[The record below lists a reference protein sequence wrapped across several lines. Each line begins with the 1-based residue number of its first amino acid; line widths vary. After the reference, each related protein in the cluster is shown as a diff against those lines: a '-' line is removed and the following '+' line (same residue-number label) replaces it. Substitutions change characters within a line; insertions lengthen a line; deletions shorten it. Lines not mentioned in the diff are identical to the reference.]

1 MPDLDLSRRIVYRFE
16 TAPNAVV
23 RTRAVYKRDGES
35 ELVMDVHAPAGR
47 NPSTRSG
54 ALVFVHGGVNPREMP
69 APTEWG
75 VFASYGELAA
85 ASGLVAVVFNHRLY
99 GPGDYETA
107 QSDMQAAILYVRSR
121 AGDLGID
128 ADRIGLWAFSGGGP
142 LLAWCLR
149 ERPPF
154 VRCLLAFY
162 ALLDVRHLLPP
173 DAGPDLVARAQAFSP
188 AAHLATAAG
197 LPMFVARAGRD
208 SAVINTS
215 IDVFVREA
223 LAANASLDFANHSE
237 GQHAF
242 DVLDDDERSR
252 EIIGRVIAF
261 ARAHLSLRSASP
273 RLDTV
278 PT

>member
-1 MPDLDLSRRIVYRFE
+1 MPDLDLSRRIVYRLDG
-16 TAPNAVV
+16 ASHAVARRRV
-23 RTRAVYKRDGES
+23 VYRSDGET
-35 ELVMDVHAPAGR
+35 ELVMDVYAPAGQQTS
-47 NPSTRSG
+47 NGLP
-54 ALVFVHGGVNPREMP
+54 AVLFVHGGPIPREML

-75 VFASYGELAA
+75 VFASYAELCTAA
-85 ASGLVAVVFNHRLY
+85 GLVGVVFNHRLY
-99 GPGDYETA
+99 APTDYTTA
-107 QSDMQAAILYVRSR
+107 QSDMRAAIEYVRSH

-128 ADRIGLWAFSGGGP
+128 ADRIGVWAFSGGGP

-149 ERPPF
+149 ERAAF

-173 DAGPDLVARAQAFSP
+173 DAGPELVARAQAFSP

-197 LPMFVARAGRD
+197 LPMLVARAGRD

-223 LAANASLDFANHSE
+223 LAANVGLDLANHSE

-242 DVLDDDERSR
+242 DVLDDAERSR
-252 EIIGRVIAF
+252 EIIGRAIAF
-261 ARAHLSLRSASP
+261 ARAHQSVRSPSP
-273 RLDTV
+273 RFDTV
-278 PT
+278 PP